1 MTEDQFQAGM
11 EIRRAVLGDEYVD
24 QVTKPKDAVTEEF
37 QRFLTE
43 QAWGAVWTRPGLDR
57 RSRSL
62 ITLTALIARG
72 HHPELELHLRGALRN
87 GLTRTELLETFLH
100 ASVYC
105 GVPDVNAAFR
115 AVGHVLTEEAAP

>member
-1 MTEDQFQAGM
+1 MTEDRYAAGM
-11 EIRRAVLGDEYVD
+11 SVRREVLGDAYVD
-24 QVTKPKDAVTEEF
+24 RVTAPTDPVTEQF
-37 QRFLTE
+37 QHFLTE

-62 ITLTALIARG
+62 ITVTALIARG

-87 GLTRTELLETFLH
+87 GLTREELLETFLH

-115 AVGHVLTEEAAP
+115 AVGHVLTADAD